1 MGTARYSFD
10 SHSNVFLSKI
20 LATQTL
26 PTNWIHVSRLQW
38 IYSLSTLK
46 LRDSH
51 AITLYLLYK
60 LDPCKSQPSCQARST
75 LLPGP
80 LNPPARPA
88 QASCQARSTLLPGP
102 LNPPAWPAQPSCQT
116 RSTLLPGPLN
126 PPARPVSSDF
136 WS

>member
-1 MGTARYSFD
+1 M
-10 SHSNVFLSKI
+10 

-60 LDPCKSQPSCQARST
+60 LDPCKSSAMGLFSCALQLLNRIALETVGMWKDRT
-75 LLPGP
+75 LEHNRTCVTIGLWKD
-80 LNPPARPA
+80 R
-88 QASCQARSTLLPGP
+88 TLEQ
-102 LNPPAWPAQPSCQT
+102 NRTCET
-116 RSTLLPGPLN
+116 T
-126 PPARPVSSDF
+126 F
-136 WS
+136 